1 MTLLFL
7 PLDIKIVSYLCLQPP
22 AMKSG
27 GKKKVNIFG
36 FLPGLK
42 RSREDRKNKYSVCDL
57 KVVDL
62 PQ

>member
-27 GKKKVNIFG
+27 GKKKELKKKSQYFW
-36 FLPGLK
+36 FLTW
-42 RSREDRKNKYSVCDL
+42 S
-57 KVVDL
+57 
-62 PQ
+62 